1 MAEIRNCFYKS
12 AFIKR
17 NVEKWFGQL
26 GSNKG
31 LIKIAR
37 GGGWG
42 WGGEEEYWGNES
54 AAAESWQSTLKD

>member
-1 MAEIRNCFYKS
+1 MAEMQNCFYKS

-31 LIKIAR
+31 LIKIAL
-37 GGGWG
+37 
-42 WGGEEEYWGNES
+42 GGEEERWGNES
-54 AAAESWQSTLKD
+54 VAAASWQSTLKD